1 MKILRANDFISERI
15 QLQPITNAELEKA
28 QKDITNIKILRD
40 KYLDKNALAYNDI
53 VFDAY
58 GYTYIY
64 LSDYDLKRF
73 KYENNLLVSFFKPW
87 STGKDDEKELGFMS
101 VNSYE
106 QNLTYEE
113 DNDFDIVQIA
123 KGVVTQKDIDFIH
136 SRNEMVEFFKKNK
149 NFSEYR

>member
-15 QLQPITNAELEKA
+15 KVQPITNAELEKA
-28 QKDITNIKILRD
+28 QKDMIKILRNQD
-40 KYLDKNALAYNDI
+40 IDKNALAYNDI

-73 KYENNLLVSFFKPW
+73 RYENNLLVSFFKPW

-113 DNDFDIVQIA
+113 DNNFDIVQIV
-123 KGVVTQKDIDFIH
+123 KGVVTQKDIDNIH
-136 SRNEMVEFFKKNK
+136 NINEMVELFKKNK